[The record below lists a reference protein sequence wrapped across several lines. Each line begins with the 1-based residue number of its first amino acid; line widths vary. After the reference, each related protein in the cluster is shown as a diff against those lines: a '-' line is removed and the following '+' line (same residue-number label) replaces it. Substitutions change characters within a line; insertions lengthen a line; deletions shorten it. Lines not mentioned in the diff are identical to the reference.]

1 MMLEKQ
7 MSKIWTA
14 ALSVVISLQ
23 WSLVVAQTQFTVASA
38 SGTVEGT
45 VLNEKGKPV
54 VDAAVNVDNGKPT
67 IGAIRYFRTDK
78 KGHFV
83 IDHLAW
89 GNYKVFAQKESEG
102 YPDSTWAFYSDN
114 VFQTASLSQES
125 PKAVVVIRIGPP
137 CGVFHYSAMD
147 ASTGRTLDAGVTLRR
162 ASNPNLFISGTNIPK
177 QLLVPSLTDVL
188 VEISAKGYEPWPP
201 EAERAKA
208 SKISLKPHEVLDLNV
223 KLQPSKSFL
232 QK

>member
-1 MMLEKQ
+1 

-45 VLNEKGKPV
+45 MLNEKGKPV

-89 GNYKVFAQKESEG
+89 GKYKVFAQKESEG

-114 VFQTASLSQES
+114 VFK
-125 PKAVVVIRIGPP
+125 PHR
-137 CGVFHYSAMD
+137 SA
-147 ASTGRTLDAGVTLRR
+147 RNRLRR
-162 ASNPNLFISGTNIPK
+162 WLSYESGHLVECFITPLWMHPLGARLTRVSPCAEHQIQTSLLAAQIYQSNSWC
-177 QLLVPSLTDVL
+177 LLSLTYWLRYPQKVMSL
-188 VEISAKGYEPWPP
+188 GRQRQKGQRP
-201 EAERAKA
+201 
-208 SKISLKPHEVLDLNV
+208 V
-223 KLQPSKSFL
+223 KSV
-232 QK
+232 